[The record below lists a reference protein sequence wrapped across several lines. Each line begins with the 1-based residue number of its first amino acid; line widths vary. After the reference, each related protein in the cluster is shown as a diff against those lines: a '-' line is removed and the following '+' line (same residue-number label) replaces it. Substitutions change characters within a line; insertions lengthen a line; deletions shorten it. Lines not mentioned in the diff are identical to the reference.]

1 MVQTQTLG
9 LGHLV
14 VSQAV
19 VQTQTLG
26 LGLAGLILASLFLP
40 QRSGGAWSTGEV
52 SQLTQAAGLVYSFM
66 LGRPGCL
73 ESEGGCPPSS
83 WYLLAISHPRTWRT
97 TCSALS
103 VYTGNNPVLFYTEC
117 GHPVFSWREKGD
129 AYLSQLALHFKHKLS
144 VKSFT
149 KILTRKV
156 YS

>member
-1 MVQTQTLG
+1 MLVSESWRLRKTVSCIT
-9 LGHLV
+9 GHGADSHIRPGSV

-83 WYLLAISHPRTWRT
+83 
-97 TCSALS
+97 
-103 VYTGNNPVLFYTEC
+103 
-117 GHPVFSWREKGD
+117 
-129 AYLSQLALHFKHKLS
+129 
-144 VKSFT
+144 
-149 KILTRKV
+149 
-156 YS
+156 